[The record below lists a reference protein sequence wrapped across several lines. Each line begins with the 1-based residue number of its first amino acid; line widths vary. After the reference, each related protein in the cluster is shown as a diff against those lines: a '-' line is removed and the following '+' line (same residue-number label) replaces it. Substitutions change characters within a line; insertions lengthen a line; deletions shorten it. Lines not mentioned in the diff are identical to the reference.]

1 MRHVCRVFSSSF
13 RYGGGILLG
22 AALFLASLSPAP
34 AHGQNAQV
42 VDRIAAVVGDEIVL
56 KSEVDQLV
64 RRQTRQQNVSYS
76 NSLWMEALRQL
87 VDQKLLAEQARR
99 DTTITVSD
107 QQLSDQLDRRISQ
120 YVERAGS
127 EERLEQAYGKSI
139 LEIKEQFRE
148 DLRGQI
154 LSQQLRRRR
163 MQSIDI
169 TPSEVRQWFEQI
181 PQDSLPRLPKTVRL
195 SHIVRYPKPTE
206 ASRQQ
211 AKSLITSVR
220 DSIVNGGASL
230 EAMARQF
237 SAPDAAGTA
246 SGALTDVNLNDLV
259 PEFAAVASRTPVGQI
274 SQPFYNESQNGFHIL
289 RIDAK
294 DGSTVDLHHV
304 LIKPNAPTGKRAK
317 EYLSAVRDTL
327 VNNEDVS
334 FERMAR
340 RHSEEDRTAQNG
352 GRVTDPESGARDLVL
367 DALGPSWTRT
377 IRPLEAG
384 DISEPSRVQLLNDD
398 EAYHIVRLDRRVPA
412 HRASLETDYEQIRQ
426 RALQDK
432 RSRKMREWTDQLR
445 EKIYVDIRITES
457 ELTAMRR
464 R

>member
-1 MRHVCRVFSSSF
+1 MHHVCRTFASSF
-13 RYGGGILLG
+13 RYGGGPLLG
-22 AALFLASLSPAP
+22 AVLLLASMAP
-34 AHGQNAQV
+34 GAAHGQDTQV
-42 VDRIAAVVGDEIVL
+42 IDRIAAVVGDEIVL

-64 RRQTRQQNVSYS
+64 RRQTRQQSVSYS
-76 NSLWMEALRQL
+76 NRLWMEALRQL
-87 VDQKLLAEQARR
+87 VDQRLLAEEARR

-107 QQLSDQLDRRISQ
+107 QQLSDQLDRRIEQ
-120 YVERAGS
+120 YVQRAGS

-163 MQSIDI
+163 MQNIDI
-169 TPSEVRQWFEQI
+169 TPSEVRQWFEEI
-181 PQDSLPRLPKTVRL
+181 PQDSLPQLPKTVRL

-206 ASRQQ
+206 ESRQQ
-211 AKSLITSVR
+211 AKALIASVR
-220 DSIVNGGASL
+220 DSVVDGGASL

-237 SAPDAAGTA
+237 SAPDAAGTS
-246 SGALTDVNLNDLV
+246 SGGLTNVDLDDLV
-259 PEFAAVASRTPVGQI
+259 PEFAAVASRTPVGTV
-274 SQPFYNESQNGFHIL
+274 SQPFYNKSQNGFHIL

-304 LIKPNAPTGKRAK
+304 LIKPDAPSGERAK

-327 VNNEDVS
+327 LSDS
-334 FERMAR
+334 DIPFERMAR

-352 GRVTDPESGARDLVL
+352 GRVTDPESDTRDLVL
-367 DALGPSWTRT
+367 DALGPSWTQT
-377 IRPLEAG
+377 IRSLKPG
-384 DISEPSRVQLLNDD
+384 DISEPSRVELLNGD
-398 EAYHIVRLDRRVPA
+398 EAYHIVRLERRVPA
-412 HRASLETDYEQIRQ
+412 HRASLETDYDRIRQ
-426 RALQDK
+426 LALRDK
-432 RSRKMREWTDQLR
+432 RSRKMQEWTDQLR
-445 EKIYVDIRITES
+445 ESIYVDIRITES

>member
-1 MRHVCRVFSSSF
+1 MRHVCRAFSSLL
-13 RYGGGILLG
+13 RYSGAALLG
-22 AALFLASLSPAP
+22 AVLLLACGAP
-34 AHGQNAQV
+34 GLAHGQNTQV

-56 KSEVDQLV
+56 QSEVDQLV
-64 RRQTRQQNVSYS
+64 RRQTRRQSVSYS
-76 NSLWMEALRQL
+76 NSLWMDALQQL

-107 QQLSDQLDRRISQ
+107 QQLSDQLDRRINQ
-120 YVERAGS
+120 YVQRAGS
-127 EERLEQAYGKSI
+127 EERLERAYGKSI

-163 MQSIDI
+163 MQNIDI

-181 PQDSLPRLPKTVRL
+181 PQDSLPQLPKTVRL
-195 SHIVRYPKPTE
+195 SHIVRYPKPSE
-206 ASRQQ
+206 ESRQQ
-211 AKSLITSVR
+211 AKSMIASVR
-220 DSIVNGGASL
+220 DSIVNGGVSL

-237 SAPDAAGTA
+237 SAPDAAGTS
-246 SGALTDVNLNDLV
+246 SGALTDVDLNDLV
-259 PEFAAVASRTPVGQI
+259 PEFAAVASRTPVGKV

-304 LIKPNAPTGKRAK
+304 LIKPDAPSGERAK
-317 EYLSAVRDTL
+317 QYLSAVRDTL
-327 VNNEDVS
+327 LSNEDIP

-352 GRVTDPESGARDLVL
+352 GRVTDPESNTRDLVL
-367 DALGPSWTRT
+367 DALGPSWTQT
-377 IRPLEAG
+377 IRTLEPG
-384 DISEPSRVQLLNDD
+384 DISEPSRVQLLNGD

-412 HRASLETDYEQIRQ
+412 HRASLETDYERIRQ
-426 RALQDK
+426 LALQDK
-432 RSRKMREWTDQLR
+432 RSRKMREWTDQLE